1 MRGGAEA
8 LECHDLGGSRRAQGN
23 LPPNQTGSP
32 SFFLFL
38 FSFFFFFFIS
48 FYLYF
53 RQGGGD
59 QRGGMRRPGGLV
71 ATKPGIRAKG
81 TVAKQW
87 NSGGETRVRR
97 TKRKTWD

>member
-8 LECHDLGGSRRAQGN
+8 LEGRDLGGSRCAQGN

-38 FSFFFFFFIS
+38 FFIS
-48 FYLYF
+48 VYLCF

-59 QRGGMRRPGGLV
+59 PRGGMRQPDGLV
-71 ATKPGIRAKG
+71 ATKLGIRVRG
-81 TVAKQW
+81 TVAEQR
-87 NSGGETRVRR
+87 NGGGETRVRR
-97 TKRKTWD
+97 TKRKTRD